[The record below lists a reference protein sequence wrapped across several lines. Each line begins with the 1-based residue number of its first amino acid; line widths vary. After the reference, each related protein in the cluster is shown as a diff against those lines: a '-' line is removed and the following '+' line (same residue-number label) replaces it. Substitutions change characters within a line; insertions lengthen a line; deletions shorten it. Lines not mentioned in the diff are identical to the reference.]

1 LGVADGQT
9 FGAFLRALR
18 EDAGLTLRE
27 VETRCGV
34 SNGYLSLLEH
44 DRVKEPSPRVLYALS
59 QCFGV
64 SYLELMERA
73 GYPVPP
79 PEERGRPGA
88 GPPGAVFRGAERLS
102 ADDREEIRQL
112 IRLKL
117 RRLRRDAGTGGGDG
131 GDEGA
136 GP

>member
-1 LGVADGQT
+1 VADGQT

-27 VETRCGV
+27 AEARCGV

-59 QCFGV
+59 RCFGV
-64 SYLELMERA
+64 GYLELMERA
-73 GYPVPP
+73 GYPVPT
-79 PEERGRPGA
+79 PEERGRPA
-88 GPPGAVFRGAERLS
+88 PGPPGAVFRGAERLS
-102 ADDREEIRQL
+102 PDDREEIREL

-117 RRLRRDAGTGGGDG
+117 RRLRGRPGASAGDAERG
-131 GDEGA
+131 EGEA
-136 GP
+136 R

>member
-1 LGVADGQT
+1 MADGQS

-44 DRVKEPSPRVLYALS
+44 DRVKEPSPRVLYALAR
-59 QCFGV
+59 CFGV
-64 SYLELMERA
+64 GYLELMERA

-79 PEERGRPGA
+79 SEERGRPPA

-102 ADDREEIRQL
+102 PDDREEIRQL

-117 RRLRRDAGTGGGDG
+117 RRLRTRAAADAG
-131 GDEGA
+131 A
-136 GP
+136 A

>member
-1 LGVADGQT
+1 MADGQT

-27 VETRCGV
+27 VEARCHV

-44 DRVKEPSPRVLYALS
+44 DRVKEPSPRVLFALS
-59 QCFGV
+59 GCFAV
-64 SYLELMERA
+64 DYLELMERA

-79 PEERGRPGA
+79 PEERARPAA

-102 ADDREEIRQL
+102 PDDREEIRQL

-117 RRLRRDAGTGGGDG
+117 RRLRRRAGADEGDG
-131 GDEGA
+131 GGGA
-136 GP
+136 AS